1 MRRLP
6 SGVTI
11 ANRAAPATAGSA
23 KVVAETAPDTT
34 ISRARSIG
42 IAHVVAMS
50 EQLLTLLQAGMSM
63 DRALHVTA
71 GTLTNPRLRDV
82 VRDIVVEIEKGSSF
96 SDAVAHYPKVFPR
109 LYVSMI
115 RAGERGGILPLVLE
129 RVVDYYTRSIEFRN
143 YIITSSIYP
152 TILLVF
158 GLVSVLG
165 LVTFVIPKF
174 GEVFASMDRPLPWA
188 AAFLLDASAALRA
201 YWAYL
206 LGSVILLLLL
216 VKLLLSQASMKYRF
230 QQILLN
236 IPVFGFLLKKIQFAQ
251 ICRTWGALLGAG
263 VPILTA
269 IRIVKGLTS
278 WLPIEQALDD
288 LSQRVQ
294 GGQAVSASVN
304 ENEVFPKLIGQ
315 LIKVGE
321 ESGTLDVMLA
331 RIASQYEKDVQKMTK
346 SFVAAFEP
354 IMIIV
359 VGALIGFVVV
369 SMLLAVFSINDMPI

>member
-1 MRRLP
+1 MRHLP
-6 SGVTI
+6 S
-11 ANRAAPATAGSA
+11 
-23 KVVAETAPDTT
+23 ETAVA
-34 ISRARSIG
+34 SRAKTVTVGKSVVLDAAEDPRRSQARGVG

-50 EQLLTLLQAGMSM
+50 EQLLTLLQAGMSI

-82 VRDIVVEIEKGSSF
+82 VRSIVVEIEKGSSF
-96 SDAVAHYPKVFPR
+96 SEAIGHYPKVFPR

-129 RVVDYYTRSIEFRN
+129 RVIDYYTRSIEFRN

-152 TILLVF
+152 AILLIF

-188 AAFLLDASAALRA
+188 AAFLLDLSASLRA
-201 YWAYL
+201 YGAYF
-206 LGSVILLLLL
+206 LGCLVSLLLLIQ
-216 VKLLLSQASMKYRF
+216 LLLSQASMKYRF
-230 QQILLN
+230 QYFLLN

-269 IRIVKGLTS
+269 IRIVKGLTN
-278 WLPIEQALDD
+278 WLPIERALDD

-294 GGQAVSASVN
+294 GGQAVSVSVN
-304 ENEVFPKLIGQ
+304 ENDVFPKLIGQ

-321 ESGTLDVMLA
+321 ESGTLDVMLI
-331 RIASQYEKDVQKMTK
+331 RIAVQYEKDVQKMTK

-354 IMIIV
+354 LMIIV